1 MSTTVNRRNR
11 VDHLTQEVARSLA
24 TKVVLFH
31 SALAGRLG
39 LNATALKCL
48 DVLRSADPPLTATEL
63 AQRTGLTGGAITT
76 IADRL
81 EAEGFIERVRD
92 PHDRR
97 RWDLRAS
104 ASSRQAVLDLFA
116 PLRNSI
122 ATICEAFTDQELD
135 VVTEFLTK
143 LGTAMDVAADDLR
156 T

>member
-1 MSTTVNRRNR
+1 MSTAVNRRDR
-11 VDHLTQEVARSLA
+11 VDHLTREVARSLA

-48 DVLRSADPPLTATEL
+48 DVLRNAHPPLTATEL

-97 RWDLRAS
+97 RWDLRPI
-104 ASSRQAVLDLFA
+104 ASSRFAVLDLFA
-116 PLRNSI
+116 PLRDSI
-122 ATICEAFTDQELD
+122 ATICEGFSDQELD

-143 LGTAMDVAADDLR
+143 LGTAMDLAADELR

>member
-1 MSTTVNRRNR
+1 MSTAVSRRNR

-97 RWDLRAS
+97 RWDLRPI

-116 PLRNSI
+116 PLRKSI
-122 ATICEAFTDQELD
+122 ATICEGFTDQELD

-143 LGTAMDVAADDLR
+143 LGTAMDIAADDLR